1 MPKGRFL
8 GVLAHGRMM
17 AAQALL
23 RSQMLVPGSPG
34 WSQSCSSSSRARP
47 TASSSP
53 PSGGCSPDLKALH
66 GPPPSHSITPGH
78 LLHPAWH
85 LAHLLC
91 LTTCSLPICQPARC
105 TFKPRVSNWDSG
117 CLPILQGTCVDCLS
131 PDPTSLSSLIVLLS
145 LCGLGLPAGC
155 GDPHWNCPLKGVHL
169 GGVFRPRAT
178 PAHNTL
184 THRK

>member
-66 GPPPSHSITPGH
+66 GPPPSHSITPGQ

-131 PDPTSLSSLIVLLS
+131 PMS
-145 LCGLGLPAGC
+145 LPAPGRC
-155 GDPHWNCPLKGVHL
+155 ISALSDLPTKQTVSQYPSRRVVSNQAPVRGQN
-169 GGVFRPRAT
+169 
-178 PAHNTL
+178 
-184 THRK
+184 